1 MEEWLSGVTQL
12 VDKSEDPKVEQ
23 ITQTATAGNIVNHIE
38 DLVKGIRKNQEAIE
52 HLIKLQQK
60 ENEKD
65 SR

>member
-12 VDKSEDPKVEQ
+12 VDKSDDSEVEQ
-23 ITQTATAGNIVNHIE
+23 ITQTATTGNIVNHIE
-38 DLVKGIRKNQEAIE
+38 DLLKGIRKNQKAIE
-52 HLIKLQQK
+52 HLIELQQK